1 MDNKKYLDKILEHLK
16 KGVRV
21 EGDAFYVP
29 YNNIQYHF
37 YYRRSENE
45 YIITPRTLYRGYPTY
60 CRNHFGLTDK
70 EIDKIWGEFNYYIY
84 TEIKDRVTN
93 RG

>member
-1 MDNKKYLDKILEHLK
+1 MENKKYLDKILEHLK

-45 YIITPRTLYRGYPTY
+45 YLPQEHCIEDIQHIVETIL
-60 CRNHFGLTDK
+60 
-70 EIDKIWGEFNYYIY
+70 
-84 TEIKDRVTN
+84 V
-93 RG
+93 